1 MFSVVVAHNKHGVKF
16 TSSSISVY
24 AFFALLVSS
33 FTSSRSFYPLL
44 LERILHRRYIYY
56 THNSLNGIQN
66 IHDHHHRPTKVSKKK
81 TKERK
86 KRKEKAHTR
95 AAVADQDEF
104 KRWHFPSCRGHVIM

>member
-1 MFSVVVAHNKHGVKF
+1 MFSVVAHNKHGVKF

-66 IHDHHHRPTKVSKKK
+66 IHDHHRRTKVSKKK
-81 TKERK
+81 K
-86 KRKEKAHTR
+86 KRKKKKKKRKSAPVPPSPTKTSLNVGTSPAFPV
-95 AAVADQDEF
+95 AAMM
-104 KRWHFPSCRGHVIM
+104 I

>member
-66 IHDHHHRPTKVSKKK
+66 IHDHHHHRPTKVSPKKKK
-81 TKERK
+81 TTKEIE
-86 KRKEKAHTR
+86 RKEK
-95 AAVADQDEF
+95 
-104 KRWHFPSCRGHVIM
+104 K